1 MEGAGGVT
9 AIDTRVAAVTVS
21 TAGAEVTAPE
31 VAVMLL
37 APVFAPVARPLLPDA
52 LETVATEVLDD
63 DHVAVVVRSWVGWAE
78 RGAGAA
84 NCWVVPLAMEAAG
97 GVTAIDTRVAAVTV
111 STAGA
116 EVTAPEV
123 AVMLVAPVL
132 APVASPSDPEALEME
147 ATLGFD
153 ELQVAVVVRS
163 WV

>member
-1 MEGAGGVT
+1 GVGRGARVVGSWVERSVLGV
-9 AIDTRVAAVTVS
+9 VAADCW
-21 TAGAEVTAPE
+21 
-31 VAVMLL
+31 AV
-37 APVFAPVARPLLPDA
+37 PV
-52 LETVATEVLDD
+52 
-63 DHVAVVVRSWVGWAE
+63 
-78 RGAGAA
+78 
-84 NCWVVPLAMEAAG
+84 AMEAAG
-97 GVTAIDTRVAAVTV
+97 GVAAMVAGVAAVTV

-163 WV
+163 WVDRSV